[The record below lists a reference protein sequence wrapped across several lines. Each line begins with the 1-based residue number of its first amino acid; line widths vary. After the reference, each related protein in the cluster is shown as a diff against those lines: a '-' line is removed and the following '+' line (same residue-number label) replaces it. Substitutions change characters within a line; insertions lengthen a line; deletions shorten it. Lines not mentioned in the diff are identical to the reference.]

1 MSLFSQM
8 PVALSSAISIIV
20 MSIYVVFLYR
30 ITSKRRDT
38 DKLLWAFAVIALLG
52 AICHLMIFCQ
62 VATFTDNKLA
72 EYDNWVIKILFSIQY
87 SLEMFLANT
96 IIYKGEVYE
105 ALSGHQLLFHS
116 YLLLYGMAILTSGF
130 TVFHFL
136 SRILYTWMWLR
147 RNKTDAETHIFIGKN
162 KAAKCLADDIAKN
175 NSKAQIIFIDLPNK
189 QDGIQ
194 GLSVWD
200 IIARFFKRGKND
212 DKPNNYIVLDSGA
225 GIGNITKWL
234 KKKETKVYIL
244 SNNQA
249 ENIEIMEHL
258 WDYMVKESAK
268 LSPNNKAANTTTTTP
283 ENLEEPFE
291 CTIFCHAKR
300 EGLASK
306 YETISDKIK
315 IVDSSFL
322 AVESL
327 KKQDS
332 KPDML
337 PVNYVDIAQ
346 DKGKKL
352 GYVTSQFNCAIV
364 GFGETGREALK
375 FLYEFGAFPNKDN
388 NKASFK
394 CHIFDDNIEMA
405 LGGLQTDIKTLK
417 SSVAHYNEFKCH
429 NSCSVNTAEFRK
441 EIGDI
446 INKLNYIVVCLGNDN
461 LNLETAL
468 NIAECAV
475 VNGKNLN
482 DKFCIAVRLTN
493 MSKLNESTIAKAN
506 EIYDNCIKVFGQ
518 TEDIWKLNIITNEE
532 LNEDARKFYESYKAY
547 SDVFNKALGYDLD
560 PAWEDR
566 EKQIRNGNYKDR
578 CSLQRKRAQDYSNC
592 LHKTTKQI
600 LCGDAPLADDIYE
613 KVEAGSHCKGGS
625 SDILEHLAV
634 CEHLRWEA
642 SHLIMG
648 YRSTTGATNDIA
660 KLHNCIK
667 PYPALGTSTQHY
679 DWLVVKNSLKSK

>member
-38 DKLLWAFAVIALLG
+38 DKLLWAFVVIALLG

-62 VATFTDNKLA
+62 VATFTGNEFAK
-72 EYDNWVIKILFSIQY
+72 YDNWVIKILFSIQY

-162 KAAKCLADDIAKN
+162 KAAKYLADDIAKN

-212 DKPNNYIVLDSGA
+212 DKPSSHIELDSGA
-225 GIGNITKWL
+225 GIGKITKWL
-234 KKKETKVYIL
+234 QMPSTNVYIL
-244 SNNQA
+244 SNNQS
-249 ENIEIMEHL
+249 ENIDILDRL
-258 WDYMVKESAK
+258 WNYMGEA
-268 LSPNNKAANTTTTTP
+268 
-283 ENLEEPFE
+283 FQ

-300 EGLASK
+300 EGLVSK
-306 YETISDKIK
+306 YEKISGRIK

-375 FLYEFGAFPNKDN
+375 FLYEFGAFPTKN
-388 NKASFK
+388 NRKAPFK

-417 SSVAHYNEFKCH
+417 SSAVNYNEFECH
-429 NSCSVNTAEFRK
+429 LACSVNTAEFRK
-441 EIGDI
+441 EIGGI

-518 TEDIWKLNIITNEE
+518 TEDIWKLSIITNEE

>member
-8 PVALSSAISIIV
+8 PVALSSAISIVV
-20 MSIYVVFLYR
+20 MSIYVVFLCR
-30 ITSKRRDT
+30 ITGKRRDT

-52 AICHLMIFCQ
+52 AVCHLMIFCR
-62 VATFTDNKLA
+62 VATFADNEFA
-72 EYDNWVIKILFSIQY
+72 DYDNWVIKILFSIQY

-96 IIYKGEVYE
+96 IIYKGEVYK
-105 ALSGHQLLFHS
+105 ALSEHKLLFHG

-136 SRILYTWMWLR
+136 SRRLYTWLWLR
-147 RNKTDAETHIFIGKN
+147 KKSAEIETHIFIGKN
-162 KAAKCLADDIAKN
+162 EAAECLANDIAKN
-175 NSKAQIIFIDLPNK
+175 NSSAQIIFIDLPNN
-189 QDGIQ
+189 QESIQ
-194 GLSVWD
+194 GISVWD
-200 IIARFFKRGKND
+200 IIARFFKENKGGK
-212 DKPNNYIVLDSGA
+212 KSSNYIELDSGK
-225 GIGNITKWL
+225 GIGKITKWL
-234 KKKETKVYIL
+234 QMPSTNVYIL
-244 SNNQA
+244 SNNQS
-249 ENIEIMEHL
+249 ENIDILDRL
-258 WDYMVKESAK
+258 WNYMGEA
-268 LSPNNKAANTTTTTP
+268 
-283 ENLEEPFE
+283 FQ

-300 EGLASK
+300 EGLVSK
-306 YETISDKIK
+306 YEKISGRIK

-332 KPDML
+332 KPYML
-337 PVNYVDIAQ
+337 PVNYVDIAEQ
-346 DKGKKL
+346 NGKKL
-352 GYVTSQFNCAIV
+352 GYVTSPFNCAIV

-394 CHIFDDNIEMA
+394 CHIFDDKIEKTLGA
-405 LGGLQTDIKTLK
+405 LDMDIATLK
-417 SSVAHYNEFKCH
+417 SSVAKDNEFECH
-429 NSCSVNTAEFRK
+429 LACSVNTAEFRK
-441 EIGDI
+441 EVGRLI
-446 INKLNYIVVCLGNDN
+446 KELNYIVVCLGNDN

-475 VNGKNLN
+475 VNGRDLGK
-482 DKFCIAVRLTN
+482 KFHIVVRQTN
-493 MSKLNESTIAKAN
+493 MSKLNESTIAEAN
-506 EIYDNCIKVFGQ
+506 KIYSNCIEVFGQ
-518 TEDIWKLNIITNEE
+518 TEDIWRLNIITNEE

-560 PAWEDR
+560 PAWENR
-566 EKQIRNGNYKDR
+566 EEQIRNGNYKDR

-592 LHKTTKQI
+592 LHKTTKQT
-600 LCGDAPLADDIYE
+600 LCGDAALADDIYE

-648 YRSTTGATNDIA
+648 YRSTTGATDDIA

-667 PYPALGTSTQHY
+667 PYPALDPNTQHY
-679 DWLVVKNSLKSK
+679 DWLVVKNSLKR